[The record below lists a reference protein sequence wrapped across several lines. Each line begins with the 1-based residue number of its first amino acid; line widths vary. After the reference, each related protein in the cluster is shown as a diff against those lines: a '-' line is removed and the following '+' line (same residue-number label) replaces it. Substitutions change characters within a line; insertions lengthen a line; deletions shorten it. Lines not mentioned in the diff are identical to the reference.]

1 VGEIVSGQA
10 GWQLEA
16 IAFLL
21 GLMKI
26 EVETRAEAECD

>member
-1 VGEIVSGQA
+1 VSGQA

-26 EVETRAEAECD
+26 EEEKEAETECN